1 MILNEIYKISF
12 RIKTQKNKHLCDFND
27 RNFYA
32 STVQK
37 TYQIS
42 HSDPLPVMDS
52 WESLRKGPEATR
64 KDNSR
69 FLRLLRY
76 VG

>member
-1 MILNEIYKISF
+1 M
-12 RIKTQKNKHLCDFND
+12 CDFND

-42 HSDPLPVMDS
+42 HSDPLHDQS
-52 WESLRKGPEATR
+52 ILASLHKEIGGHQHGNFSA
-64 KDNSR
+64 
-69 FLRLLRY
+69 LLFALVTVDWSDLY
-76 VG
+76 TSV